1 MNQREMTHEELKQ
14 AYAKKVRRV
23 HELELEV
30 SELQRGYNDSQK
42 EIVVLKNKIKALIN
56 KYEV

>member
-1 MNQREMTHEELKQ
+1 MSNQREMTHEELKQ

-30 SELQRGYNDSQK
+30 SELQRGYDEANK
-42 EIVVLKNKIKALIN
+42 EILVLKNEIRRLKR
-56 KYEV
+56 